1 MDEAM
6 KAYNGSTRVEVAAVN
21 KTALEYT
28 KTYNVQAFINT
39 GALVMITIL
48 VFVVVVKLYSG

>member
-1 MDEAM
+1 M